1 MFSDDDSMPHL
12 EGRTEGHTKDTWK
25 TTESRFTENKNNSGS
40 VSHFFS
46 TFSEALQGKHSH
58 EVQSV
63 SDRSTNPADA
73 INSFQSKKHS
83 ADTLNPRHV
92 H

>member
-25 TTESRFTENKNNSGS
+25 TTESMFTENKNKTGLFHTSLPG
-40 VSHFFS
+40 
-46 TFSEALQGKHSH
+46 ALQGKQSH

-63 SDRSTNPADA
+63 RVQILPT
-73 INSFQSKKHS
+73 Q
-83 ADTLNPRHV
+83 
-92 H
+92 